1 MYSTLCSVTFNQKMA
16 VIQSKPVP
24 AVQSLK
30 YQEQNG
36 GGELNVRET
45 QDNFVVVLPLR
56 HSVQSL
62 IVIFKARD
70 CCQWY
75 EDLAV

>member
-1 MYSTLCSVTFNQKMA
+1 MYNTLCSVTFNQKMA
-16 VIQSKPVP
+16 VIQCKPVP

-45 QDNFVVVLPLR
+45 QDNFGVVLPPR
-56 HSVQSL
+56 HSAQSL
-62 IVIFKARD
+62 IVIFNP
-70 CCQWY
+70 
-75 EDLAV
+75 